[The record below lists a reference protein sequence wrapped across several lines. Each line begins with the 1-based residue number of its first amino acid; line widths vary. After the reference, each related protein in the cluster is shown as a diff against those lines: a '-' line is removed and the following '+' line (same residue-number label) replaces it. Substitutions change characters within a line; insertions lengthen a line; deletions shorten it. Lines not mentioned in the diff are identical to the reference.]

1 MLERMPCLSRSHV
14 TTVIRTEKQYLLP
27 RSSFDSITTLITTLS
42 VFGPLSSLD
51 VQPCLCERSVPNGF
65 MKLNVVV
72 GTHHHDTQLA
82 VFPASNVGD
91 DSSLLHLLEAFL
103 VTL

>member
-1 MLERMPCLSRSHV
+1 
-14 TTVIRTEKQYLLP
+14 
-27 RSSFDSITTLITTLS
+27 
-42 VFGPLSSLD
+42 
-51 VQPCLCERSVPNGF
+51 

-91 DSSLLHLLEAFL
+91 DSSLHLLEAFL